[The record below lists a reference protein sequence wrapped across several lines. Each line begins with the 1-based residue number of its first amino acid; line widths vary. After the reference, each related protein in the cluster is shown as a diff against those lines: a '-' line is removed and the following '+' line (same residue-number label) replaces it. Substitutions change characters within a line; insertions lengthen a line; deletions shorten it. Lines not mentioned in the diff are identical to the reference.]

1 MTPTSFQKIAY
12 IALLL
17 LLLGVAT
24 GLMGDI

>member
-17 LLLGVAT
+17 LLLGVAA
-24 GLMGDI
+24 GLMGGI